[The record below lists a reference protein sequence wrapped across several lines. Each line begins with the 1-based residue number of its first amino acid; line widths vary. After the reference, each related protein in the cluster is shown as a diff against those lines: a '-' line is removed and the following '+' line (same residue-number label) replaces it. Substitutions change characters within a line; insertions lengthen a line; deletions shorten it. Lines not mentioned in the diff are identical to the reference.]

1 MIEAIKAQLLKH
13 VVGAMVTVGLS
24 LMPSKVIG
32 RKVFL
37 WARAPFGLSKDHGPK
52 VHPNISRRKESKEM
66 KDSTKVEEEGV
77 HRKKYDGRCMK

>member
-1 MIEAIKAQLLKH
+1 
-13 VVGAMVTVGLS
+13 MVAVGLS

-37 WARAPFGLSKDHGPK
+37 WVRTLFGLSKDHGPEG
-52 VHPNISRRKESKEM
+52 HPNISRRKESKEV

-77 HRKKYDGRCMK
+77 HHKKYDGRCTK